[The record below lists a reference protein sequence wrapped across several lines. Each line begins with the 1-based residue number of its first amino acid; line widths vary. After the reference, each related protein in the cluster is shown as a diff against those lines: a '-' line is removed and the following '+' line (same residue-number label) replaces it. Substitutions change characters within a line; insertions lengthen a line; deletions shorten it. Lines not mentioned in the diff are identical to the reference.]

1 MRIRR
6 IVAIGL
12 GVGAVALALAGCT
25 ETARGDGGGLGS
37 GGGQGYRGA
46 RYAETSRSQEPAT
59 RGLGRGQQAP
69 AAGDALVAPGRG
81 AQLGAAET
89 ARGLLRDTVDPAS
102 ERTGRDVADV
112 GTLKTLTGILAS
124 EGTEWYLD
132 AADGRYLLHLGNAS
146 YVEQIG
152 LAPEAGEEAVVKGI
166 VDGDEVSVVS
176 LEVDGQTYA
185 LRAEDGRP
193 LWAGGNRGGGRGAGR
208 GSGQGSGRDTGLDA

>member
-1 MRIRR
+1 MRIRS
-6 IVAIGL
+6 IVVVGL

-25 ETARGDGGGLGS
+25 GAAPGEGQRLGQS
-37 GGGQGYRGA
+37 GGQGYRGA
-46 RYAETSRSQEPAT
+46 RSAQTLESQELPA
-59 RGLGRGQQAP
+59 RGLGRGQQAQ
-69 AAGDALVAPGRG
+69 AAGDDIVAPGRG

-89 ARGLLRDTVDPAS
+89 GRGGLRGEVEPAS

-124 EGTEWYLD
+124 EGTEWYLE
-132 AADGRYLLHLGNAS
+132 ATEGRYLLHLGNAS

-176 LEVDGQTYA
+176 LELGGKTFT
-185 LRAEDGRP
+185 LRSEDGRP
-193 LWAGGNRGGGRGAGR
+193 AWAGGGRGAGR
-208 GSGQGSGRDTGLDA
+208 GGGQGAGRGAGIGA